1 MGQDP
6 EQIRD
11 EIEQTRQEM
20 GETVGAIGY
29 KTDVKSRT
37 REKVSDTKDKITG
50 KAADVKDRVTGS
62 ATDVKDR
69 VTGSAADVKDRVTPS
84 SGGSSGPSALSTATD
99 KLQSATPD
107 ADEVKR
113 KARRAASIAQEN
125 PLGLAVGS
133 IALGFLAGALIPT
146 TEVENEKIGPIADQI
161 KEEAKS
167 TGHEVVERGK
177 AVAQQA
183 QEAAQ
188 SAMQAGQDTQ
198 SVGKEAANQAQGLK
212 DSVKESAQNVQSTAQ
227 RTAKS

>member
-50 KAADVKDRVTGS
+50 KAADM
-62 ATDVKDR
+62 KDR

-84 SGGSSGPSALSTATD
+84 GGSSGGPSALSTATD
-99 KLQSATPD
+99 RLQSATPD
-107 ADEVKR
+107 AEQVKY
-113 KARRAASIAQEN
+113 KARRAASVAQEN

-133 IALGFLAGALIPT
+133 IALGFLAGALIPST
-146 TEVENEKIGPIADQI
+146 DVENEKIGPIADQI
-161 KEEAKS
+161 KEEAQNV
-167 TGHEVVERGK
+167 GHEVVDRGK

-183 QEAAQ
+183 QEAATT
-188 SAMQAGQDTQ
+188 AMQAGQDTQ

-227 RTAKS
+227 RTAKP